1 MQKML
6 KYAARLVPKIDER
19 ALSSFESA
27 LKDGDIVLHGT
38 PPSVY
43 AGKLVGRDLPIIGSG
58 RDDTWR
64 NTPETKDRLR
74 GTILGAGIKSF
85 DTPGIGGDIAP
96 VSHVSHVGGGH
107 GIVHELLGTNEFANR
122 IGGVHHTPLR
132 RWAPEDKLTAL
143 RMHDLDEGVAQRAGE
158 RARAVAGREHIKYDD
173 GIYPHLF
180 MRQNA
185 ARRGLDGVVR
195 AQDMILA
202 MRRRGC
208 DPFTGVCSQLPVT
221 SLAMELAGHS
231 GAPIGED
238 IKQDRRLFEAE
249 RHVSELMGLPIP
261 TVLGA
266 NPPATPN
273 AYRAAH
279 NSGHLQTVGKYTP
292 PTPTLADIHAA
303 ATRPGKRIVQG

>member
-1 MQKML
+1 MFKL
-6 KYAARLVPKIDER
+6 AARLIPRIDER
-19 ALSSFESA
+19 ALGGFVAA
-27 LKDGDIVLHGT
+27 LKNGDVVLHGT

-43 AGKLVGRDLPIIGSG
+43 AGKLIGRDLPIIGSG
-58 RDDTWR
+58 RDDAWR
-64 NTPETKDRLR
+64 NTAETKDRLR
-74 GTILGAGIKSF
+74 GTLLGAGIKLF
-85 DTPGIGGDIAP
+85 DTPGIEGDIAP

-107 GIVHELLGTNEFANR
+107 GVVNELLGTNEFANR
-122 IGGVHHTPLR
+122 TGGVHHTPIR
-132 RWAPEDKLTAL
+132 KWAPEDKLIAL
-143 RMHDLDEGVAQRAGE
+143 RMRDLDDGVALRAGE
-158 RARAVAGREHIKYDD
+158 RARAAAGSEHIKYDD

-195 AQDMILA
+195 AQDAILA

-221 SLAMELAGHS
+221 SLAMELSGHS

-238 IKQDRRLFEAE
+238 SRQDRRLFEAE
-249 RHVSELMGLPIP
+249 RHISELMGLPVP

-279 NSGHLQTVGKYTP
+279 NTGHLQIVGKYTP
-292 PTPTLADIHAA
+292 PTPTLTDLYAA
-303 ATRPGKRIVQG
+303 ATRPGTRTVRG